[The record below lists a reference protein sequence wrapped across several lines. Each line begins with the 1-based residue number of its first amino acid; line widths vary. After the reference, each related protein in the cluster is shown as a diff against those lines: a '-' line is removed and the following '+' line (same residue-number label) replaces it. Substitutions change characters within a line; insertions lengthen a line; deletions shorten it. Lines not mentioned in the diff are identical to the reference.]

1 MAPLSLTKIFSAIIG
16 IIALFHLKDILRA
29 IQSIYSWFGES
40 LEGFNDFSDG
50 ARTAIA
56 MNLILLMVVVAFKI
70 INKSP

>member
-1 MAPLSLTKIFSAIIG
+1 MPPLSLKKIFTAIIG

-40 LEGFNDFSDG
+40 MEGFNDFSDG
-50 ARTAIA
+50 ARTTIA
-56 MNLILLMVVVAFKI
+56 VYLLLLVVVVAFKI